1 MDKKVYLRYWPQLCF
16 YALLL
21 AGVGLSLAFLLHGVR
36 EARSSMQRESFS
48 TLVIDPGHGGFDGGA
63 ISDDGSKE
71 SVINLSIAMKL
82 KAMVE
87 FFGEK
92 VVLTRC
98 DDSNRTDFASY
109 SEHEDLVLR
118 TALVNQTPGAVLIS
132 IHQNDF
138 PTSQPSGSQ
147 VLYAAT
153 EGSERFGKQAHQA
166 LIDVLDPENRRV
178 AAPVPSSL
186 YITANVHCP
195 AILVECGFMS
205 NNFEVEKLN
214 DSGYQR
220 RIAAALTS
228 SYLCFIAEGDNL

>member
-1 MDKKVYLRYWPQLCF
+1 MEKKRLLQYLPQLCF
-16 YALLL
+16 LALLL
-21 AGVGLSLAFLLHGVR
+21 ASVGLSLLFLLQGVR
-36 EARSSMQRESFS
+36 EARSSMQRERLS
-48 TLVIDPGHGGFDGGA
+48 TLVVDPGHGGFDGGA

-71 SVINLSIAMKL
+71 SVINLAIALKL
-82 KAMVE
+82 KTMTE

-98 DDSNRTDFASY
+98 DDSNRTDYASY
-109 SEHEDLVLR
+109 SEHEDLVMR

-153 EGSERFGKQAHQA
+153 EGSERFGKQTHQTLVDA
-166 LIDVLDPENRRV
+166 LDPTNRRV
-178 AAPVPSSL
+178 ATPAPKAL
-186 YITANVHCP
+186 FITSNVNCP

-214 DSGYQR
+214 DPAYQC
-220 RIAAALTS
+220 RIAAALAV
-228 SYLCFIAEGDNL
+228 SYLRFITEGGTY

>member
-1 MDKKVYLRYWPQLCF
+1 MKKNVLSRLWPQLCF
-16 YALLL
+16 LALLI
-21 AGVGLSLAFLLHGVR
+21 ASIGLSAAFLLHGVR
-36 EARSSMQRESFS
+36 LARDSMRPGSDT

-71 SVINLSIAMKL
+71 SVINLSIALKL
-82 KAMVE
+82 KTMAE

-92 VVLTRC
+92 VLLTRC

-109 SEHEDLVLR
+109 SEHEDLVMR

-132 IHQNDF
+132 IHQNDY

-147 VLYAAT
+147 VLYAET
-153 EGSERFGKQAHQA
+153 EGSEFLGKKAHQT
-166 LIDVLDPENRRV
+166 LIDALDPTNRRV
-178 AAPVPSSL
+178 ATPAPSSL
-186 YITANVHCP
+186 FITANVHCP

-214 DSGYQR
+214 DPAYQCK
-220 RIAAALTS
+220 IATALTV
-228 SYLCFIAEGDNL
+228 SYLCFIIEGDNL